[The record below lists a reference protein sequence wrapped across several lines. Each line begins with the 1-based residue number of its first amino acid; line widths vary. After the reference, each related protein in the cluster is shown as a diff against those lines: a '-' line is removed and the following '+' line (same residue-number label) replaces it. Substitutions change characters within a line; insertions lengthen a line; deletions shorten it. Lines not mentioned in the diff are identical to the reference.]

1 MRAEGQEVGGLTHML
16 DWSFLFICLER
27 FVGTQGLVS
36 GYKRVKEI
44 MLFAVTPSIQGF
56 QHEVEII

>member
-1 MRAEGQEVGGLTHML
+1 ML
-16 DWSFLFICLER
+16 DRSFLFICLER

-44 MLFAVTPSIQGF
+44 MLFAVTPSIHGF